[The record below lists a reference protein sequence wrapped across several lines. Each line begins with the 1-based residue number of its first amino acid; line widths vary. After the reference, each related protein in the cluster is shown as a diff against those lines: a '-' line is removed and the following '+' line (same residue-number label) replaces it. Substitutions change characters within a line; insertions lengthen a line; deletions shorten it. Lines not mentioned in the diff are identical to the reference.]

1 MVYPMRREGKLARV
15 PLRQMMESDSLTCTD
30 GSISNHGAPLRA
42 ASLAPKPTTVRSFSP
57 DRAQELMGHEID
69 GAEGSNE

>member
-15 PLRQMMESDSLTCTD
+15 PLRQMMKSGALTCTD
-30 GSISNHGAPLRA
+30 GSLSNHGAPLRA
-42 ASLAPKPTTVRSFSP
+42 ASVAPKPTTVRSFSA
-57 DRAQELMGHEID
+57 DRSQELMGHEIG